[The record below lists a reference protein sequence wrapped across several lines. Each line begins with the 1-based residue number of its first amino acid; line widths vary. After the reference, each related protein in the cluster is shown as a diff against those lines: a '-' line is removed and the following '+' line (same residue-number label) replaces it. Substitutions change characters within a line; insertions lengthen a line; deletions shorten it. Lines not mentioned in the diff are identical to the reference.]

1 MCLPSSSFLT
11 SRPIAHFL
19 STSMNSYGPEGTGKT
34 LMTEIIASEVGA
46 LVIHL
51 SSTSIGNTFED
62 GNDATKLIHMIFT
75 VAKEESLSP
84 VIIYLDN
91 CEEFFLGKSKMKGA
105 NSDAI
110 NTSMKRFQ
118 KDLLIYKNQYLTKK
132 DRVLV
137 IGCSNKPEAGDM
149 KLMKWK
155 GPGGKPDKQGF
166 FEHAVYLPLPSHSSR
181 SMVWRETIHS
191 KVDSQCQVD
200 FDLLAHMTNGYSH
213 GQIVELVNEVLS
225 QARIKKLASTPL
237 SEHDF
242 APKLLP
248 KEPFDQSLVDFRRQ
262 WNGSKKSSK

>member
-1 MCLPSSSFLT
+1 MFFIVVFLT
-11 SRPIAHFL
+11 IPHVQLLTFFQLRF
-19 STSMNSYGPEGTGKT
+19 SYGPEGTGKT

-51 SSTSIGNTFED
+51 SSTSIGNAFED

-84 VIIYLDN
+84 VIIYLDD
-91 CEEFFLGKSKMKGA
+91 CEEVFLGKSKKGG
-105 NSDAI
+105 NSAI
-110 NTSMKRFQ
+110 NTTMKRFQ

-166 FEHAVYLPLPSHSSR
+166 FEHALYFPLPSQSWKERQHGSCKAINLSYIETHKRFTKTRGETSR
-181 SMVWRETIHS
+181 
-191 KVDSQCQVD
+191 
-200 FDLLAHMTNGYSH
+200 
-213 GQIVELVNEVLS
+213 
-225 QARIKKLASTPL
+225 PL
-237 SEHDF
+237 
-242 APKLLP
+242 K
-248 KEPFDQSLVDFRRQ
+248 R
-262 WNGSKKSSK
+262 G